1 MNYNTMLAGLRDLV
15 DNPTPRVPV
24 ALCLDVS
31 SSMMGQPIQELN
43 AGLQQFLD
51 ELRQDDLTCS
61 AAEAAVVTFGSGA
74 ACVAD
79 FATVDQL
86 QVAELQANGLTY
98 MGEGLEL
105 ALDLLEQWKAR
116 YKTSGVD
123 YYQPIL
129 VVMSDGCP
137 NGDPRVLHRAI
148 DRIGQL
154 TAGRRLTVVAVG
166 LGEQADM
173 EQLRRIGG
181 HRTVQLQGLQFRE
194 FFTWL
199 SQSVSQVSA
208 STPGDEPD
216 VDLAALQSLAAQPWP
231 TDSL

>member
-74 ACVAD
+74 ACEAD

-105 ALDLLEQWKAR
+105 ALDLL
-116 YKTSGVD
+116 
-123 YYQPIL
+123 
-129 VVMSDGCP
+129 
-137 NGDPRVLHRAI
+137 
-148 DRIGQL
+148 
-154 TAGRRLTVVAVG
+154 
-166 LGEQADM
+166 
-173 EQLRRIGG
+173 
-181 HRTVQLQGLQFRE
+181 
-194 FFTWL
+194 
-199 SQSVSQVSA
+199 
-208 STPGDEPD
+208 
-216 VDLAALQSLAAQPWP
+216 
-231 TDSL
+231 